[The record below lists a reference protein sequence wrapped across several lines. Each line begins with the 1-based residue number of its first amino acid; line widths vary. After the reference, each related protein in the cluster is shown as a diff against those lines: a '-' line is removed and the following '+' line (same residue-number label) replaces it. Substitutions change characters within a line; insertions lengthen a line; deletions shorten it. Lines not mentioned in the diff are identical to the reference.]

1 MRLHQ
6 VFLRFSLKSVRHQSE
21 CFKQTWTRK
30 TRCQNKVNFEKMVV
44 LNILRKN
51 ELHKSIMMMMMVMM
65 IKKYVLMFSHMQNL
79 PNLLL
84 LGYCMCLTV
93 LHVSMHV
100 SSVPTWFACLVN
112 HSMEVPLACLRRGG
126 QVMTLNQVNLSFEKM
141 CGNFDLSL
149 NCCMCGHGSTKTS
162 ACSACPSSIQLL
174 CICHLT
180 VAMAKIN
187 TQLVLEYIAAMG
199 DDAYVM
205 RQLDRESAT
214 F

>member
-1 MRLHQ
+1 M
-6 VFLRFSLKSVRHQSE
+6 S
-21 CFKQTWTRK
+21 
-30 TRCQNKVNFEKMVV
+30 
-44 LNILRKN
+44 
-51 ELHKSIMMMMMVMM
+51 
-65 IKKYVLMFSHMQNL
+65 
-79 PNLLL
+79 
-84 LGYCMCLTV
+84 YCAACV
-93 LHVSMHV
+93 
-100 SSVPTWFACLVN
+100 FACVYACVQCSNLV
-112 HSMEVPLACLRRGG
+112 CLPGESFNGGATGLFETGGG

-141 CGNFDLSL
+141 CGTFDLSL